1 MTKTNLSRFSSLL
14 LALLV
19 LFSFAAP
26 VAAVSVS
33 ETDVPEEAAVDS
45 QVEATVTL
53 TELYRNPTLDQWRLR
68 GETELTDVT
77 WSLSYVDQTGAT
89 VDREEFDGQNFTSSQ
104 IAADDGTAEVRL
116 RVTGT
121 VPDVDSYTYD
131 PEQQFVFLSLTQT
144 RDGGN
149 ANAIDTWERHHF
161 TSGSDEA
168 RNAIDDA
175 SAAIETAQ
183 SNGAGV
189 GEAENTRN
197 QAINAYES
205 ENFGLATELANEA
218 QSQAESAEQSQQ
230 TFTLALYAAG
240 GLVVVVLI
248 VGGFLYWRSQQD
260 THDPLG

>member
-1 MTKTNLSRFSSLL
+1 MTKTNLSRFSSLF

-26 VAAVSVS
+26 AAAVSVA
-33 ETDVPEEAAVDS
+33 ETDVPEEAAVGS

-53 TELYRNPTLDQWRLR
+53 TELYRNPTLEQWRLR

-77 WSLSYVDQTGAT
+77 WSISYIDQTGAT
-89 VDREEFDGQNFTSSQ
+89 VDREEFDGQNFTSSP
-104 IAADDGTAEVRL
+104 IAADDGTAEVRV
-116 RVTGT
+116 RVTGSA
-121 VPDVDSYTYD
+121 PDVDSYTYD
-131 PEQQFVFLSLTQT
+131 PAQRFVFLSLTQA

-149 ANAIDTWERHHF
+149 ANAIDTWESHHF
-161 TSGSDEA
+161 TSDSDGA
-168 RNAIDDA
+168 RTAIDEA
-175 SAAIETAQ
+175 SAAIETAR
-183 SNGAGV
+183 SSGAGV
-189 GEAENTRN
+189 GEAENTLD

-230 TFTLALYAAG
+230 TFTLALYAGG
-240 GLVVVVLI
+240 GLLVVALV